1 MFQYQLRNYDMKR
14 ITNDIEFQDFI
25 NQLSL
30 DKPDAIAFDTETTGL
45 NVMIDKPFLVGVGW
59 KKLVYIFEPKKKWLE
74 DFINATK
81 KINFVFAHNAKFDFH
96 MLLNAGVSLVDWNS
110 IADSL
115 VVARLTEYAD
125 DLNSI
130 GLEELG
136 QKYVAADSKFAGDVI
151 KEHLKKI
158 DAVQLKVLKNHL
170 KEWLKENKYK
180 YPVTEVIDAYRSRI
194 QYIKTE
200 YDDIFAHI
208 DTIYRKANYEDS
220 YKENPDLMVSYLA
233 DDIVILL
240 EYLKVSIPVLNVVDP
255 FYKVFNQENKLI
267 PVVAELERTGMK
279 VDIQYLVDSHYR
291 VKDYIAK
298 VYSNLH
304 EITGRKFTSGQ
315 HKEIMKYFLEVH
327 SIEMKNCDLKALEA
341 LVNVYNETVTKVA
354 NIIMELRTL
363 DKWLTTYIDGMLDR
377 VINGRIHTNINNQGA
392 VTGRVSSDMQQQ
404 PKEPLLDSDNKELFH
419 PRRAFVN
426 DPGTRTFYFDYSQ
439 MELRLQAHYTLVLAG
454 GDTNLC
460 RAFMPFQCVQDGVRF
475 DYNTTPMKGDWFDE
489 KGNKWK
495 PTDLHSVTTLKAF
508 PGLDVNSS
516 DFSHY
521 RRLGKLANF
530 LKNYGGGIDAIHRQL
545 KVSEDVAQALNK
557 GYYEAFPKVLDYQRW
572 VDNQLQIFGYVE
584 NIYGRRYYIQNKK
597 LFYKA
602 YNYVIQ
608 GGCAD
613 LVKEKEI
620 RVHHFIKQNKLK
632 SRMVLPVHDEIQ
644 VSIHKDEEWIV
655 PEIKRILDDNRSVI
669 GTLPMICDVEVT
681 NSNWADKE
689 DYE

>member
-1 MFQYQLRNYDMKR
+1 MFQYLARNYELKN
-14 ITNDIEFQDFI
+14 ITNDIDFQDFL
-25 NQLSL
+25 NQL
-30 DKPDAIAFDTETTGL
+30 DADHPDVVVFDTETTGL
-45 NVMIDKPFLVGVGW
+45 DITSAKPFLIGVGW
-59 KKLVYIFEPKKKWLE
+59 NKKVFVFETKKKWLE
-74 DFINATK
+74 GFIDGTK
-81 KINFVFAHNAKFDFH
+81 KIGFVFAHNAKFDYH
-96 MLLNAGVSLVDWNS
+96 MLLNAGVSLVNWNS

-136 QKYVAADSKFAGDVI
+136 EKYVAQDSKFASKVI
-151 KEHLKKI
+151 KEHIKKI
-158 DAVQLKVLKNHL
+158 DANQLKVLKNHL

-180 YPVTEVIDAYRSRI
+180 FSVTEVIEAYRERI
-194 QYIKTE
+194 QFIPTP
-200 YDDIFAHI
+200 YDDIFKHI
-208 DTIYRKANYEDS
+208 DEIYRKANYEDS
-220 YKENPDLMVSYLA
+220 YKENPDLMISYLA
-233 DDIVILL
+233 DDVVILL
-240 EYLKVSIPVLNVVDP
+240 EYLKVAIPILNVVDP
-255 FYKVFNQENKLI
+255 FYRIFNQENKLI
-267 PVVAELERTGMK
+267 PVIAELERTGMK

-291 VKDYIAK
+291 VKDYIK
-298 VYSNLH
+298 NVYSELH
-304 EITGRKFTSGQ
+304 ALTNRVFTSGQ

-327 SIEMKNCDLKALEA
+327 SIEMGNCDLKALEA
-341 LVNVYNETVTKVA
+341 LVGIYNDTVTKVA
-354 NIIMELRTL
+354 ETILELRTL

-377 VINGRIHTNINNQGA
+377 VVDGRIHTNINNQGA

-404 PKEPLLDSDNKELFH
+404 PKEPLMDKNNNELFH
-419 PRRAFVN
+419 PRRAFIN
-426 DPGTRTFYFDYSQ
+426 DSGTRTFYFDYSQ
-439 MELRLQAHYTLVLAG
+439 MELRLQAHYTLILAG

-460 RAFMPFQCVQDGVRF
+460 RAFMPFNCVQDGATF
-475 DYNTTPMKGDWFDE
+475 QYGKTPLEGDWLDE

-495 PTDLHSVTTLKAF
+495 PTDLHAVTTLKAF
-508 PGLDVNSS
+508 PGLAITDSN
-516 DFSHY
+516 FSHY

-557 GYYEAFPKVLDYQRW
+557 GYYEAFPKILDYQRW
-572 VDNQLQIFGYVE
+572 VDNQMQVFGYAE
-584 NIYGRRYYIQNKK
+584 NIYGRRYYIKDRR

-602 YNYVIQ
+602 YNYIIQ

-620 RVHHFIKQNKLK
+620 RVHKFLKDNKLK
-632 SRMVLPVHDEIQ
+632 SKMLLPVHDEIQ
-644 VSIHKDEEWIV
+644 LAIYSDEEYIV
-655 PEIKRILDDNRSVI
+655 PLIKQILDDNDSVI